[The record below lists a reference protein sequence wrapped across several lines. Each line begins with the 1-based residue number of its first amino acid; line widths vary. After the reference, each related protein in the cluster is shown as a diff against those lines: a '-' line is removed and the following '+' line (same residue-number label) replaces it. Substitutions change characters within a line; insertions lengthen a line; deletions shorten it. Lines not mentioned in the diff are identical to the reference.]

1 MSRRSTI
8 SDLYAATVSSEKLAM
23 ANAVPPSA
31 AEKPAER
38 VLAGPVR
45 SMGLALDRLEHESR
59 ALKEALATGATVVEL
74 EPGLI
79 DPSFVRDR
87 LSESVEDFER
97 FKQSIAD
104 TGQEVPILV
113 RPHPTTPGRF
123 QIAFG
128 HRRWRACA
136 ELGRKVK
143 AIVREMSDPALIL
156 AQGVENAERKDLSY
170 VERALFAF
178 RLEEK
183 GFDRATICAVL
194 ATDKGELSKLITV
207 ARSVPEAV
215 IEAIGPAPKAGRRR
229 WLALADALA
238 ETKAKRAVE
247 KLLAQDDFKSA
258 LSDARFLRVLAA
270 ATGPEPKQPIAA
282 PIWTSSAGRASATL
296 ARGANTTNLVF
307 DKHTEPEFAE
317 FVASRLDDLYASF
330 QTQAKR
336 RD

>member
-23 ANAVPPSA
+23 ANAASPA
-31 AEKPAER
+31 TDKPADR

-59 ALKEALATGATVVEL
+59 ALKEALATGATVIEL
-74 EPGLI
+74 DTGLI

-87 LSESVEDFER
+87 LSEAPADFEH

-104 TGQEVPILV
+104 NGQEVPILV
-113 RPHPTTPGRF
+113 RPHPDVPGRF

-136 ELGRKVK
+136 DLGRKVK
-143 AIVREMSDPALIL
+143 AVVREMSDPALIL

-178 RLEEK
+178 RLENK
-183 GFDRATICAVL
+183 GFDRVTICAVL

-207 ARSVPEAV
+207 ARSVPEAI

-238 ETKAKRAVE
+238 EPKAKRAVE
-247 KLLAQDDFKSA
+247 VLLTEDAFRNA
-258 LSDARFLRVLAA
+258 LSDVRFLRVLAA
-270 ATGPEPKQPIAA
+270 ATGPVTKQPSSA
-282 PIWTSSAGRASATL
+282 PIWTSSAGHASAML
-296 ARGANTTNLVF
+296 SRGTNTTNLVF

-317 FVASRLDDLYASF
+317 FVATRLDDLYEAF
-330 QTQAKR
+330 QAQAKS

>member
-1 MSRRSTI
+1 MSRRDTI
-8 SDLYAATVSSEKLAM
+8 KDLYAVTVSNEKLAM
-23 ANAVPPSA
+23 ANAAPLS
-31 AEKPAER
+31 AEKPADR

-59 ALKEALATGATVVEL
+59 ALKEALATGATIVEL
-74 EPGLI
+74 DTGLI

-87 LSESVEDFER
+87 LSESPTDFER

-104 TGQEVPILV
+104 NGQEVPILV
-113 RPHPTTPGRF
+113 RPHPETPGRF

-128 HRRWRACA
+128 HRRCRACA
-136 ELGRKVK
+136 ALGRKVK
-143 AIVREMSDPALIL
+143 AVVREMSDAALVL
-156 AQGVENAERKDLSY
+156 AQGVENSERKDLSY

-183 GFDRATICAVL
+183 GFDRVTICAVL

-207 ARSVPEAV
+207 ARSVPEGI

-238 ETKAKRAVE
+238 EAKSRRRVE
-247 KLLAQDDFKSA
+247 TLLTQDDFRSA
-258 LSDARFLRVLAA
+258 PSDTRFLRVLAA
-270 ATGPEPKQPIAA
+270 AVGAEAKRPATTPV
-282 PIWTSSAGRASATL
+282 WTSSVGRASAML
-296 ARGANTTNLVF
+296 ARGSNSTNLVF

-317 FVASRLDDLYASF
+317 FVATRLDDLYQRF
-330 QTQAKR
+330 QAQAKSR
-336 RD
+336 G